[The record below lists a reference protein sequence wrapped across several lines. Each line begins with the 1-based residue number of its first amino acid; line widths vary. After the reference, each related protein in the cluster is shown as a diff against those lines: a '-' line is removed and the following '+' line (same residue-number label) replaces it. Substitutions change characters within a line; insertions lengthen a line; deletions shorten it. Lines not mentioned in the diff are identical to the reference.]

1 MLDHM
6 SVGLGELLWESEIAN
21 VRAEVASLS
30 PGAQAAVR
38 SVLESMLSE
47 PVDPTTLAAVQ
58 NVYAALTDHARAA
71 ERRSQPLGFGAF
83 LSVLR

>member
-1 MLDHM
+1 M

-30 PGAQAAVR
+30 PGARAAVR
-38 SVLESMLSE
+38 SVLEAMLTE
-47 PVDPTTLAAVQ
+47 PADPTTLAAVQ
-58 NVYAALTDHARAA
+58 SVYTALTDRAQAA
-71 ERRSQPLGFGAF
+71 ERTSQPFGFGAV